1 MIRRIA
7 LIMLMVSVIFSSWLN
22 WRSDF
27 KLQQEVA
34 SREWQ
39 SKTITLL
46 KNTDSHQQIGPL
58 RKVEITSNV
67 KYLPNG
73 TYLRVSRITLF
84 TADNNS
90 TQSIINMSETG
101 EWEINDNYL
110 LVSPIQFKN
119 ISQNQNSQFTQEDL
133 DLITKFFEME
143 AEQSRRVDIVNNKT
157 LLLTSLNHGSTVLF
171 SN

>member
-1 MIRRIA
+1 MTRRIA
-7 LIMLMVSVIFSSWLN
+7 LIMLMASVIFSSWLN

-27 KLQQEVA
+27 KMQQEVA

-46 KNTDSHQQIGPL
+46 KDTDSHQQIGPL

-73 TYLRVSRITLF
+73 TYLRVSRIILF
-84 TADNNS
+84 TADNS

-101 EWEINDNYL
+101 NWEINANYL

-119 ISQNQNSQFTQEDL
+119 ISQNQNSEFTQQDL

-143 AEQSRRVDIVNNKT
+143 AEQSRRVDIVNEKT